1 MGEVVTLTKAS
12 KKYNRLVD
20 YFSSLL
26 GNQGNFKFSG
36 AALVLF
42 TGSRIFIINSIYHN
56 IIDKP
61 RLYVRRWSVLH
72 RPPFYCHLTFY
83 VAN

>member
-1 MGEVVTLTKAS
+1 MTLTKAS

-42 TGSRIFIINSIYHN
+42 TGSRI
-56 IIDKP
+56 
-61 RLYVRRWSVLH
+61 LL
-72 RPPFYCHLTFY
+72 
-83 VAN
+83 